1 MLIKFKRMRTII
13 LSKKILNEIKES
25 IKESPDYTVD
35 STDQE
40 HWWDD
45 GNAFPFTIPNTL
57 DKIYIGGHGESHNK
71 LMLDSGVMD
80 FDAAIE
86 REKNNYIQGRVWLDG
101 YISFWVLPSPTQ
113 LNKIIHLLN
122 SYELFSDLFDFYEF
136 ELEVDDYKYMP
147 VVDYIKGGEQ
157 KQTNFDLSTMHTL
170 PADKKRETTQMQN
183 VLNAKYN
190 KIGKQLGK
198 QQTDGSEETPNG
210 NNRSVP
216 QAEYSFYKRYGM
228 GDSVKCKP
236 TISEN
241 LNTEI
246 NASDINLKS
255 FKPKDELNPKFWVN
269 NKLNSNVRLKL
280 LDIADDFIDTLGMK
294 NIKITDIVFTGSLA
308 NYNWSKYSDIDLH
321 IILDYK
327 SIYNDVEILSDYFNT
342 KKNEWNEEHENLK
355 IYGFPVEV
363 YVEDSNGESSS
374 SGIYSLEKNKWV
386 IEPEPIETI
395 KLNKFQIKD
404 MAAKI
409 MTKIDGFEN
418 IINSEKDNHKI
429 DVISIK
435 IKKLFD
441 SLKYYRKIGLER
453 EGEMSANN
461 IVYKILRRSGHLQK
475 LYDLKSKTYDIINSL
490 K

>member
-1 MLIKFKRMRTII
+1 MKTII

-35 STDQE
+35 STGQE
-40 HWWDD
+40 HRWND
-45 GNAFPFTIPNTL
+45 GNAFPFIVPYTL
-57 DKIYIGGHGESHNK
+57 DTIYIGNHGDAHNEIPTGDNVYHRDDDESFH
-71 LMLDSGVMD
+71 
-80 FDAAIE
+80 
-86 REKNNYIQGRVWLDG
+86 GRVWLDG
-101 YISFWVLPSPTQ
+101 IISFWTLPSPQQ
-113 LNKIIHLLN
+113 LNRIIQLLN
-122 SYELFSDLFDFYEF
+122 NYELFSDLFDFYEF
-136 ELEVDDYKYMP
+136 DLELDDREFMP
-147 VVDYIKGGEQ
+147 VVDYVKEEQ
-157 KQTNFDLSTMHTL
+157 QKETNFDTSIVHNL
-170 PADKKRETTQMQN
+170 PADKKKETPQMQN
-183 VLNAKYN
+183 ALKAKYN
-190 KIGKQLGK
+190 KVGKKLG
-198 QQTDGSEETPNG
+198 QQDSNNLNN

-216 QAEYSFYKRYGM
+216 QTEYNFYKRYGM
-228 GDSVKCKP
+228 GDSVKGKP
-236 TISEN
+236 TINEN
-241 LNTEI
+241 LNTEV

-294 NIKITDIVFTGSLA
+294 NIKIVDIVFTGSLA

-327 SIYNDVEILSDYFNT
+327 VIYKDTEILSDYFNT

-363 YVEDSNGESSS
+363 HVEDSNEKSSS

-386 IEPEPIETI
+386 IEPEPIESI

-409 MTKIDGFEN
+409 MTKIDDFEN
-418 IINSEKDNHKI
+418 IVNSEKDSHKI

-441 SLKYYRKIGLER
+441 CLKYYRKIGLER